1 MEIYGDLKLPGLV
14 MARMMKIM
22 KVMKM
27 MKGREKKRGGC
38 YLYMKVQHR
47 AYPKLLE

>member
-14 MARMMKIM
+14 VVRMMKIM

-27 MKGREKKRGGC
+27 MKGEEKKREGY
-38 YLYMKVQHR
+38 YLYMKV
-47 AYPKLLE
+47 